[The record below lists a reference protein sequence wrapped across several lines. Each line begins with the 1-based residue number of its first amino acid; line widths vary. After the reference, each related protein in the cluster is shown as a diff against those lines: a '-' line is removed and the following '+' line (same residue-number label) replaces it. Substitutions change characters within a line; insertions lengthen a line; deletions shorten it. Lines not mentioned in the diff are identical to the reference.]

1 MKNNSA
7 LFYACSLIEF
17 IGRERKMKR
26 SEVVRI
32 LGEKTI
38 RQIYRYADVF
48 HCEPIAKTADDFITN
63 LNIPEGA
70 FDNVA
75 SCRYEVPDYWTIGEV
90 YERLIEDISGDDEAH
105 IVARLMEVYAH
116 GSVTPSPTIT
126 QTSITSRGTISAS
139 AIGKEKSALEFKK
152 WETEKLHRDA
162 AVQLFTDFGQ
172 KFGKGLRSR
181 CVSQGRRAI
190 PPGYPPR
197 HIESRPVHRPQ
208 RPPCRYPPPG

>member
-105 IVARLMEVYAH
+105 IVDRLMEVY
-116 GSVTPSPTIT
+116 
-126 QTSITSRGTISAS
+126 TSWISD
-139 AIGKEKSALEFKK
+139 AIS
-152 WETEKLHRDA
+152 DYN
-162 AVQLFTDFGQ
+162 TDFYYQ
-172 KFGKGLRSR
+172 SR
-181 CVSQGRRAI
+181 EYIHVCYQEGMVC
-190 PPGYPPR
+190 P
-197 HIESRPVHRPQ
+197 
-208 RPPCRYPPPG
+208 